1 LIRKGFSI
9 IENCFHGCS
18 FFMERFN
25 FYAEV
30 SDVLAE
36 NPEVVI
42 VAAGGLPNT
51 EFLRD
56 GADLVIPSWDIL
68 AGTVKVEKNI

>member
-1 LIRKGFSI
+1 
-9 IENCFHGCS
+9 
-18 FFMERFN
+18 MERFN

-56 GADLVIPSWDIL
+56 GADLVIPSRISWPEQL
-68 AGTVKVEKNI
+68 KWKRTFCSLMTTVSIPEFHVRNF